1 MINRVVTVAADAKD
15 LLGMSPATADAILSN
30 CRVKVELAQP
40 REHGDVKTVLPLKA
54 FTVGP
59 EDIFA
64 ATDKAHALA
73 LANAI
78 TKPVPAYCIEE
89 VEPVEAKYLAQ
100 PWGESK
106 ETLQQRLE
114 ARTEPGYFAGWQE

>member
-1 MINRVVTVAADAKD
+1 MSSANIPDQFAVYAKGD
-15 LLGMSPATADAILSN
+15 S
-30 CRVKVELAQP
+30 VKIT
-40 REHGDVKTVLPLKA
+40 GNVKYVLPLKA

-78 TKPVPAYCIEE
+78 TKPVPAHGIDD
-89 VEPVEAKYLAQ
+89 VERVQAKFMNL

-106 ETLQQRLE
+106 ETLQQRLD
-114 ARTEPGYFAGWQE
+114 ARTEPGYFAGWQD

>member
-1 MINRVVTVAADAKD
+1 MTSTNIPEPWAVYAE
-15 LLGMSPATADAILSN
+15 GEP
-30 CRVKVELAQP
+30 VKITGNV
-40 REHGDVKTVLPLKA
+40 RTVLPLKA

-64 ATDKAHALA
+64 APDKAHALA

-78 TKPVPAYCIEE
+78 TKPVPAYCIQE
-89 VEPVEAKYLAQ
+89 VEPVEAKYLAL

-114 ARTEPGYFAGWQE
+114 ARTEPGYFAGWQD